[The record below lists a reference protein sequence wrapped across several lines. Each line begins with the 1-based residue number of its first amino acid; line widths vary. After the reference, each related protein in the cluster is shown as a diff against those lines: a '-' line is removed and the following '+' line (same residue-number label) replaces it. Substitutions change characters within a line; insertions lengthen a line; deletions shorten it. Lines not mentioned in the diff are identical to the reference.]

1 MKKFDR
7 EFCKYIED
15 FAIKEMFF
23 DGVLIADENGIVR
36 YMRSYKENV
45 IPFTEREALGKHI
58 TELYVDIDREQS
70 TLLNVIKG
78 IPTINRETRQTTY
91 NGIYCVFVEN
101 TIPVRF
107 EGQIIGAASFIK
119 FVTSY
124 QEEVRVK
131 SDTKTKRLYNSSDII
146 GEDHAIVHLKEM
158 IGQVAYTD
166 SSVLIFGETGTGK
179 ELVAQSIHSQ
189 SRRSSGSFIA
199 QNCSAIPNSLLE
211 GLLFGTVKG
220 SFTGAENRPGIFELA
235 NGGTLFLDEINS
247 MDMEMQAKILKVIEE
262 KKVKRLGSDK
272 ERDLDIRIVAAMNE
286 NPLACMKRGGIRE
299 DLFYR
304 IAAVQLQVPSLR
316 ERRSDIPL
324 LIEHFIHMY
333 NGKMDKHIDGVMTEV
348 MEFFTEYDWPG
359 NVRELRNAI
368 EGAFNFTD
376 ERFITIDALPSYL
389 MRMAENGEGQSEKIE
404 ESKSAGKVRY
414 DRIKSLPAQEQDS
427 DGDLKSAVE
436 KYEKA
441 YIESRI
447 PMAGSLNELAEMLN
461 ISRQNLRYKL
471 KKYGIVLE
479 KKLSTRD

>member
-70 TLLNVIKG
+70 TLLNAIKG

-131 SDTKTKRLYNSSDII
+131 SVTKTKRLYNSSDII

-389 MRMAENGEGQSEKIE
+389 MRMAENGEG
-404 ESKSAGKVRY
+404 
-414 DRIKSLPAQEQDS
+414 
-427 DGDLKSAVE
+427 
-436 KYEKA
+436 
-441 YIESRI
+441 
-447 PMAGSLNELAEMLN
+447 
-461 ISRQNLRYKL
+461 
-471 KKYGIVLE
+471 
-479 KKLSTRD
+479 